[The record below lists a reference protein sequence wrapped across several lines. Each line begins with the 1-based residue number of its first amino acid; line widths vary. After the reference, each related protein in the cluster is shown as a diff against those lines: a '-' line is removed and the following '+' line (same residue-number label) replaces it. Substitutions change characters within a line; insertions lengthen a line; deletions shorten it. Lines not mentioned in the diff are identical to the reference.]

1 VNVLRLS
8 ILISIPLLISG
19 CASWIFGDV
28 PNVKEVQIQTK
39 AVERAPLNLTEPVP
53 LNARGFKFVIIT
65 RDNVDSVFTALEQQG
80 TDPVV
85 FALTDDG
92 YTQLSLTIAEIR
104 ILLATQK
111 AIIGKYKDYYEPSD
125 TAK

>member
-1 VNVLRLS
+1 MNALRLS
-8 ILISIPLLISG
+8 ILILVPLLISG
-19 CASWIFGDV
+19 CASWMFGDV

-53 LNARGFKFVIIT
+53 LNARGFKFIVIT
-65 RDNVDSVFTALEQQG
+65 RDNVDAVFTALERQG

-104 ILLATQK
+104 ILLVTQK
-111 AIIGKYKDYYEPSD
+111 AIIGKYKDYYEPSE